1 MTGRKDRGPR
11 SPKPEGRPP
20 RDARGARPARPV
32 RPAASTP
39 PSTPPSSPPSAPAR
53 GVVRVTRILDAPASS
68 VFRALNDPARR
79 GWSPEPLY
87 RVVSALA
94 PRFVRLALPDG
105 SQVSVAID
113 RQGNVRCSV
122 TVEQSGLPTSLP
134 ADVAYG
140 RWKGALAAL
149 AEQLDAEWD

>member
-1 MTGRKDRGPR
+1 
-11 SPKPEGRPP
+11 
-20 RDARGARPARPV
+20 
-32 RPAASTP
+32 
-39 PSTPPSSPPSAPAR
+39 
-53 GVVRVTRILDAPASS
+53 VVRVTRILDAPASS

-122 TVEQSGLPTSLP
+122 TVEQSGLPASLP

>member
-1 MTGRKDRGPR
+1 M
-11 SPKPEGRPP
+11 
-20 RDARGARPARPV
+20 
-32 RPAASTP
+32 
-39 PSTPPSSPPSAPAR
+39 
-53 GVVRVTRILDAPASS
+53 VRVTRIIDAPASS

-113 RQGNVRCSV
+113 RQGNVRSSV
-122 TVEQSGLPTSLP
+122 TVEQSGLPASMP
-134 ADVAYG
+134 EDAARR
-140 RWKGALAAL
+140 RWLGALAAL

>member
-1 MTGRKDRGPR
+1 
-11 SPKPEGRPP
+11 
-20 RDARGARPARPV
+20 
-32 RPAASTP
+32 
-39 PSTPPSSPPSAPAR
+39 
-53 GVVRVTRILDAPASS
+53 VVRVTRILDAPASS

-122 TVEQSGLPTSLP
+122 TVEQSGLPANLP